1 MLDYLALLCLL
12 ALCLGHYY
20 LIRGCMSIQSEAS
33 SIGALLE
40 GKMGETNN
48 LLNEMAEIL
57 DEGIGGTSPSAPVA
71 QTGNPLMAVLTAFLN
86 NKTSM
91 PTEHGDTTQPF
102 GEVYEID
109 PTQTT
114 TEENERSRLG
124 AELAD
129 SERSD
134 ARNV

>member
-1 MLDYLALLCLL
+1 MA
-12 ALCLGHYY
+12 
-20 LIRGCMSIQSEAS
+20 
-33 SIGALLE
+33 
-40 GKMGETNN
+40 ETNN

-57 DEGIGGTSPSAPVA
+57 DEGIGGTSQSTPVA

-102 GEVYEID
+102 GEIYEID

-124 AELAD
+124 AELVD
-129 SERSD
+129 SERNH
-134 ARNV
+134 AGLV

>member
-1 MLDYLALLCLL
+1 MA
-12 ALCLGHYY
+12 
-20 LIRGCMSIQSEAS
+20 
-33 SIGALLE
+33 
-40 GKMGETNN
+40 ETNN

-57 DEGIGGTSPSAPVA
+57 DEGIGGTSQSTPVA
-71 QTGNPLMAVLTAFLN
+71 QTGNPLMAVLTTFLN

-91 PTEHGDTTQPF
+91 PTEHGEAQNTDWSIQ
-102 GEVYEID
+102 EID
-109 PTQTT
+109 PSPTT

>member
-12 ALCLGHYY
+12 ALCIGHGL
-20 LIRGCMSIQSEAS
+20 LIRGCMSISSEAS
-33 SIGALLE
+33 SIGVLLE
-40 GKMGETNN
+40 GKMAETNN

-57 DEGIGGTSPSAPVA
+57 DEGIGGTSQSTPVA

-102 GEVYEID
+102 GEIYEID

-124 AELAD
+124 AELVD
-129 SERSD
+129 SERNH
-134 ARNV
+134 AGLV